1 MATRH
6 SPSNDY
12 AQFTQ
17 PTQTPTPETPAP
29 SPGHGH
35 GWLMWLMCVPMLVV
49 IGMLIA
55 AGGLGAGGLL
65 YPLGCLAMMGAM
77 NAVDEPRKQG
87 KPILTDPHDP
97 TLP

>member
-29 SPGHGH
+29 SRGHGH
-35 GWLMWLMCVPMLVV
+35 GWLMWLMCLPMLVV

-55 AGGLGAGGLL
+55 TGGLGAGGLL
-65 YPLGCLAMMGAM
+65 YALGCLAMMVWM
-77 NAVDEPRKQG
+77 NHGNRRNPS
-87 KPILTDPHDP
+87 
-97 TLP
+97 

>member
-49 IGMLIA
+49 RGN
-55 AGGLGAGGLL
+55 
-65 YPLGCLAMMGAM
+65 PS
-77 NAVDEPRKQG
+77 
-87 KPILTDPHDP
+87 
-97 TLP
+97 

>member
-17 PTQTPTPETPAP
+17 PTQIPTPETPA
-29 SPGHGH
+29 SNRGHGH

-65 YPLGCLAMMGAM
+65 YALGCLAMMGAM
-77 NAVDEPRKQG
+77 MLWMNHGNRGNPS
-87 KPILTDPHDP
+87 
-97 TLP
+97 